1 MVLGQKP
8 SNKEAPYLPVFK
20 AIILVGCFNMYV
32 RKLVLLIL
40 GGKSILAVHVVEKSD
55 KS

>member
-1 MVLGQKP
+1 
-8 SNKEAPYLPVFK
+8 
-20 AIILVGCFNMYV
+20 MYV

-55 KS
+55 KSYLSAHYIYTYNF